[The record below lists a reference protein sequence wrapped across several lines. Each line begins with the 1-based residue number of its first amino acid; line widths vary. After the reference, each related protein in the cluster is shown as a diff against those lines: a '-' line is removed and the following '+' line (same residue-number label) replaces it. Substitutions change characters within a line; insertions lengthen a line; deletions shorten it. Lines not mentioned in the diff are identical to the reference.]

1 MQKHVN
7 LVDLVRSFPTNIF
20 LQDLALIQ
28 KRTSLIKF
36 DHLADKSEKGSI
48 SNLSTKTERGEWDN
62 GEQKGKWKK
71 KGSPS
76 TREERQDL
84 GEKEPSTERG
94 DRNNREQ
101 KGKDTTG
108 NLGGREEQHDLG
120 EEQKSSVE
128 DDGKSSSTVEKQQ
141 KIVKQKIIAAL
152 EAWGRSAGQMSAP
165 TPGARTLKSRRA
177 S

>member
-1 MQKHVN
+1 MLDEKN
-7 LVDLVRSFPTNIF
+7 GSRS
-20 LQDLALIQ
+20 DE
-28 KRTSLIKF
+28 TSERNAGGKLKWKQV
-36 DHLADKSEKGSI
+36 AK
-48 SNLSTKTERGEWDN
+48 TKQENTGTERGYRDN

-108 NLGGREEQHDLG
+108 KLGGREEQQDLG